1 LLPQRG
7 IIFLS
12 LQSTR
17 LLPAL
22 VSELREHAKH
32 THPTHTSKRGYSSS
46 WYSLNSL
53 DSLVRDKQSHA
64 RLLSPPTRVV
74 GVHPCIYGD
83 YFYLRLDFLLLNIAL
98 NYLLGASTGVVYLK
112 MLARD
117 VERIGSQNQRISK
130 TRLGVFLAVMIVG
143 TQWNQLQILPIF
155 LGFLTYKAALLVY
168 VIRSALALDYR

>member
-1 LLPQRG
+1 MNTQNTPTEPAPATEDIPQAGTVSTVSTVSSETTNPMQDFYRLQQELLAYTLAFTA
-7 IIFLS
+7 IIFIS
-12 LQSTR
+12 
-17 LLPAL
+17 
-22 VSELREHAKH
+22 VWIF
-32 THPTHTSKRGYSSS
+32 YS
-46 WYSLNSL
+46 
-53 DSLVRDKQSHA
+53 
-64 RLLSPPTRVV
+64 
-74 GVHPCIYGD
+74 
-83 YFYLRLDFLLLNIAL
+83 LNIAL

>member
-1 LLPQRG
+1 MNTQNTPTEPTPANEDIPQAGTVSTVSSETSNPMQDFYRLQQELLAYTLAFTA
-7 IIFLS
+7 IIFIS
-12 LQSTR
+12 
-17 LLPAL
+17 
-22 VSELREHAKH
+22 VWIF
-32 THPTHTSKRGYSSS
+32 YS
-46 WYSLNSL
+46 
-53 DSLVRDKQSHA
+53 
-64 RLLSPPTRVV
+64 
-74 GVHPCIYGD
+74 
-83 YFYLRLDFLLLNIAL
+83 LNIAL

>member
-1 LLPQRG
+1 MNTQNTPTEPAPATEDIPQAGTVSTVSSETTNPMQDFYRLQQELLAYTLAFTA
-7 IIFLS
+7 IIFIS
-12 LQSTR
+12 
-17 LLPAL
+17 
-22 VSELREHAKH
+22 VWIF
-32 THPTHTSKRGYSSS
+32 YS
-46 WYSLNSL
+46 
-53 DSLVRDKQSHA
+53 
-64 RLLSPPTRVV
+64 
-74 GVHPCIYGD
+74 
-83 YFYLRLDFLLLNIAL
+83 LNIAL

-155 LGFLTYKAALLVY
+155 LGFLTYKAALMVY

>member
-1 LLPQRG
+1 VNTQNTPTEPTPATEDIPQAGTVSTVSTVSSETTNPMQDFYRLQQELLAYTLAFTA
-7 IIFLS
+7 IIFIS
-12 LQSTR
+12 
-17 LLPAL
+17 
-22 VSELREHAKH
+22 VWIF
-32 THPTHTSKRGYSSS
+32 YS
-46 WYSLNSL
+46 
-53 DSLVRDKQSHA
+53 
-64 RLLSPPTRVV
+64 
-74 GVHPCIYGD
+74 
-83 YFYLRLDFLLLNIAL
+83 LNIAL

-155 LGFLTYKAALLVY
+155 LGFLTYKAALIVY

>member
-1 LLPQRG
+1 VNTQNTPTEPTPATEDIPQAGTVSTVSTVSSETTNPMQDFYRLQQELLVYTLAFTA
-7 IIFLS
+7 IIFIS
-12 LQSTR
+12 
-17 LLPAL
+17 
-22 VSELREHAKH
+22 VWIF
-32 THPTHTSKRGYSSS
+32 YS
-46 WYSLNSL
+46 
-53 DSLVRDKQSHA
+53 
-64 RLLSPPTRVV
+64 
-74 GVHPCIYGD
+74 
-83 YFYLRLDFLLLNIAL
+83 LNIAL

>member
-1 LLPQRG
+1 MNTQNTPTEPTPATEDIPQAGTVSTVSTVSSETSNPMQDFYRLQQELLAYTLAFTA
-7 IIFLS
+7 IIFIS
-12 LQSTR
+12 
-17 LLPAL
+17 
-22 VSELREHAKH
+22 VWIF
-32 THPTHTSKRGYSSS
+32 YS
-46 WYSLNSL
+46 
-53 DSLVRDKQSHA
+53 
-64 RLLSPPTRVV
+64 
-74 GVHPCIYGD
+74 
-83 YFYLRLDFLLLNIAL
+83 LNIAL